1 MLQIMILWLGF
12 VVVEDVI
19 WDYCV
24 RFPQES
30 FFMLWVNFVMVEDIA
45 GNCQGSCVEVLMYW
59 FGI

>member
-1 MLQIMILWLGF
+1 MILWLGF

-30 FFMLWVNFVMVEDIA
+30 FFMLWVNFVMVEDI
-45 GNCQGSCVEVLMYW
+45 GGYCQGSCVEVLMYW
-59 FGI
+59 F